1 VKPRALV
8 VDDEPSL
15 VFTLQLILESN
26 GFEVETANSS
36 QEARRKLDTATFQ
49 IVVTD
54 LRMET
59 PRAGEDVIRCAK
71 AKPNRPVAVLH
82 TAYPVPELEWKS
94 WGADA
99 LFEKP
104 VNSVNAMAKKLK
116 LLLEKREAGADSTE

>member
-1 VKPRALV
+1 MKLTALV

-15 VFTLQLILESN
+15 VYTLRLLLERN

-36 QEARRKLDTATFQ
+36 REARQKLESGAFQ
-49 IVVTD
+49 LVVTD

-59 PRAGEDVIRCAK
+59 PRAGEDVIRFAK
-71 AKPNRPVAVLH
+71 ARPNRPVAVLH
-82 TAYPVPELEWKS
+82 TAYPVPEKEWKS

-104 VNSVNAMAKKLK
+104 VESVFAMARELK
-116 LLLEKREAGADSTE
+116 ALLEKREATRA